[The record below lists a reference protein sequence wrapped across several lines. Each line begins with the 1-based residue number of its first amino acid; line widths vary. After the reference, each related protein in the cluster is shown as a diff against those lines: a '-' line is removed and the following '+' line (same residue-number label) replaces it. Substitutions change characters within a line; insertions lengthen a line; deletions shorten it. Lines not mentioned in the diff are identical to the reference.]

1 MTIEATTKVLGL
13 GGALLALAAGPEVGV
28 GGLPLEAGSIL
39 AIADFAPLDTLIEYS
54 ADGELRGSV
63 EVDDPGA
70 LIDHANGL
78 AIAGGTL
85 WAATRTEVV
94 RVDPATGAVTPGFP
108 VSESALLTGLADDGD
123 TLLVAELAPDRVH
136 RFTLG
141 GRLLGTVLLPGGLLI
156 TGVDTDGSLLYVTSH
171 NTGHVHVFTMDGR
184 PTGVVEMNLTGD
196 LTGVTLDADGESL
209 WVATGTGLNDLLHV
223 DFAGN
228 VLGGFP
234 GDVQGVMGLHA
245 VSSPLFADGF
255 ESGDLAAWS
264 ETRP

>member
-1 MTIEATTKVLGL
+1 
-13 GGALLALAAGPEVGV
+13 
-28 GGLPLEAGSIL
+28 
-39 AIADFAPLDTLIEYS
+39 
-54 ADGELRGSV
+54 
-63 EVDDPGA
+63 
-70 LIDHANGL
+70 
-78 AIAGGTL
+78 
-85 WAATRTEVV
+85 VV

-108 VSESALLTGLADDGD
+108 VSESALLTGLADAGD
-123 TLLVAELAPDRVH
+123 TLLVAEIAPDRVH
-136 RFTLG
+136 RFTLE

-156 TGVDTDGSLLYVTSH
+156 TGVDTDATLLYVTSH
-171 NTGHVHVFTMDGR
+171 NTGHVHVFTMDGT
-184 PTGVVEMNLTGD
+184 PAGVVEMGQTGD

-209 WVATGTGLNDLLHV
+209 WAATGTGLNDLLHV

-234 GDVQGVMGLHA
+234 GDVPGVMGLHA